1 MTPRRA
7 GGWSG
12 GWPEHRPRRPGPGQ
26 RRAGRRPFGATWW
39 GRAWVDALEGRA
51 SLDPNRLPRGR
62 TYARGGAVGDLV
74 LAAGQITAPV
84 QGSRKTPYRVTVRVR
99 TFDDAGWAAVLDA
112 FASAIGHTA
121 ALLDGELPPEVAA
134 DAAGAGYDL
143 LPGPGEIQPRC
154 TCPDW
159 ADPCKHAAAVC
170 YLVADA
176 LDADPFGI
184 FLLRGRSRAEVL
196 AGLRARR
203 ASPGGERDAVD
214 AAPPEASADPGI
226 LAADAW
232 RRSPPTGSGNAGGAG
247 PTGGAGGAGGAGP
260 TGGAGGRVGEG
271 GGAPLPL
278 VPLPPS
284 HPGRPPLLVGEPPA
298 GVDVDPAGLRA
309 VAADAAARALHLAGG
324 GTDHALD
331 LAPDADLARRAASLI
346 GPSAGESVGLAE
358 LAARASLPPRRL
370 LRRALAWQAG
380 GPAGLDVLEEL
391 WDPGPA
397 AMAEG
402 RALLG
407 DRATFRR
414 NRVTAADR
422 QLRLGRDGCWYPY
435 RKASD
440 GGWDP
445 DGPGIPAGAAA
456 QVGAGAGSANGTEA
470 DLDVD

>member
-1 MTPRRA
+1 MTSRRA

-12 GWPEHRPRRPGPGQ
+12 DWPEHRPRRPGPGQ
-26 RRAGRRPFGATWW
+26 RRPGRRPFGATWW

-74 LAAGQITAPV
+74 LTAGQITAPV
-84 QGSRKTPYRVTVRVR
+84 QGSRRTPYRVTVRVR
-99 TFDDAGWAAVLDA
+99 TFDDAAWAAVLDA

-184 FLLRGRSRAEVL
+184 LLLRGRSRAEVL

-203 ASPGGERDAVD
+203 ASPEGERDTDD
-214 AAPPEASADPGI
+214 ARSPEAVADPGVP
-226 LAADAW
+226 AADAW
-232 RRSPPTGSGNAGGAG
+232 RRSALSGAGNAGGAQ
-247 PTGGAGGAGGAGP
+247 PAGGAGGTDPA
-260 TGGAGGRVGEG
+260 GGAGDREEAGGR
-271 GGAPLPL
+271 ATLPL

-331 LAPDADLARRAASLI
+331 LTRDADLARRAAALV
-346 GPSAGESVGLAE
+346 GPSAPESVDLAT
-358 LAARASLPPRRL
+358 LAARTSLSPRQL

-380 GPAGLDVLEEL
+380 GAAALDVLEEQ
-391 WDPGPA
+391 WDPGPS

-402 RALLG
+402 RDLLG
-407 DRATFRR
+407 EHATLRR
-414 NRVTAADR
+414 NRLTAADR

-445 DGPGIPAGAAA
+445 DGPGLPAGAAA
-456 QVGAGAGSANGTEA
+456 PIGARAGSANGTDD

>member
-7 GGWSG
+7 RGWSG
-12 GWPEHRPRRPGPGQ
+12 DWPEYRPRRPGPGQ
-26 RRAGRRPFGATWW
+26 RRPGRRPFGATWW

-74 LAAGQITAPV
+74 LAAGQVTAPV
-84 QGSRKTPYRVTVRVR
+84 QGSRPEPYRVTVRVR

-112 FASAIGHTA
+112 FVSAIGHAA
-121 ALLDGELPPEVAA
+121 ALLDGELPPEAAA
-134 DAAGAGYDL
+134 DAAAVGFDL

-170 YLVADA
+170 YLVADV

-184 FLLRGRSRAEVL
+184 LLLRGRTRSEVL

-203 ASPGGERDAVD
+203 AQAADGHDADV
-214 AAPPEASADPGI
+214 AAPVRAVPDHGVP
-226 LAADAW
+226 AADVW
-232 RRSPPTGSGNAGGAG
+232 GRSLRGVSRGAAGSVEGGA
-247 PTGGAGGAGGAGP
+247 
-260 TGGAGGRVGEG
+260 RD
-271 GGAPLPL
+271 PLPL

-284 HPGRPPLLVGEPPA
+284 RPGRPPPLIGTPPP

-324 GTDHALD
+324 GTGHGLD
-331 LAPDADLARRAASLI
+331 LSVAADLARRAAALV
-346 GPSAGESVGLAE
+346 GPTAGEGVDLAK
-358 LAARASLPPRRL
+358 LAARGNLPARQL

-380 GPAGLDVLEEL
+380 GAPALEALEEQ
-391 WDPGPA
+391 WDPGAP

-402 RALLG
+402 RQLLG
-407 DRATFRR
+407 GQATVRR
-414 NRVTAADR
+414 NRATAGDR

-435 RKASD
+435 RRASD

-445 DGPGIPAGAAA
+445 DGPGVPAMVAVDLHAEP
-456 QVGAGAGSANGTEA
+456 GSASDGEEV
-470 DLDVD
+470 LDVD

>member
-7 GGWSG
+7 RGWSG
-12 GWPEHRPRRPGPGQ
+12 DWPEHRPRRPGPGQ
-26 RRAGRRPFGATWW
+26 RRAGRRPFGTTWW

-84 QGSRKTPYRVTVRVR
+84 QGSRVTPYRVTVRVR

-184 FLLRGRSRAEVL
+184 FVLRGRSRAEVL

-203 ASPGGERDAVD
+203 ASPESERDPGD
-214 AAPPEASADPGI
+214 ARAARAATDPGV
-226 LAADAW
+226 LAVDAW
-232 RRSPPTGSGNAGGAG
+232 RRSPLAGPGGAE
-247 PTGGAGGAGGAGP
+247 GADGIVGAESQGEAGER
-260 TGGAGGRVGEG
+260 AS
-271 GGAPLPL
+271 LPL

-284 HPGRPPLLVGEPPA
+284 HPGRPPLLFGEPPA
-298 GVDVDPAGLRA
+298 DVDVDPAGLRA

-331 LAPDADLARRAASLI
+331 LAPDADLARRAAALL
-346 GPSAGESVGLAE
+346 GPSAGESMDLAK
-358 LAARASLPPRRL
+358 LAARAKLPPRQL

-380 GPAGLDVLEEL
+380 GAAALDVLEEQ

-402 RALLG
+402 RTLLG
-407 DRATFRR
+407 ERATARR
-414 NRVTAADR
+414 NRLTAADR
-422 QLRLGRDGCWYPY
+422 QMRLGRDGWWYPY
-435 RKASD
+435 RRASD

-445 DGPGIPAGAAA
+445 DGPGAPAGAAA
-456 QVGAGAGSANGTEA
+456 EICNGAGAASDRED